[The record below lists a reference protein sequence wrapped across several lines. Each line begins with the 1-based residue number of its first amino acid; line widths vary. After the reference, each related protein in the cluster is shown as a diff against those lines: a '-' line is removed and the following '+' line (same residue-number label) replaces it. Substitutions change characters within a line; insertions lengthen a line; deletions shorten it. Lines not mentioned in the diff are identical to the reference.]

1 MIIVCPCDQKSFNI
15 DDKLIPKEG
24 RLVKCGVCNHTW
36 FFKPSENIGEEQYA
50 ATPNTTIKEEENRE
64 FIRVKQNKEAIKPK
78 VDKTKENK
86 KYLPAIKREKSK
98 NFSKLFLVFLITIIA
113 IVILIDTFKVP
124 LSYIIPNINFYLD
137 NLYQSLI
144 DIKLFTINLIN

>member
-15 DDKLIPKEG
+15 DDKLIPNEG

-36 FFKPSENIGEEQYA
+36 FFKPSENIEKKQDT
-50 ATPNTTIKEEENRE
+50 ATPDTAINEEENKE

-86 KYLPAIKREKSK
+86 KYLPAVKREKSK

-113 IVILIDTFKVP
+113 VVILIDTFKVP

>member
-36 FFKPSENIGEEQYA
+36 FFKPSENIEKKQDA
-50 ATPNTTIKEEENRE
+50 ATPDITINEEENKE
-64 FIRVKQNKEAIKPK
+64 FLRVKRNNETIKSK

-124 LSYIIPNINFYLD
+124 LGYIIPNINFYLE

>member
-15 DDKLIPKEG
+15 DDKLIPKKG

-36 FFKPSENIGEEQYA
+36 FFKPSENIENKQDT
-50 ATPNTTIKEEENRE
+50 ATLDTIINEEENRG
-64 FIRVKQNKEAIKPK
+64 FIQVKQNKETTKPK
-78 VDKTKENK
+78 VDKTKGNK
-86 KYLPAIKREKSK
+86 KYLPAIKKEKSK
-98 NFSKLFLVFLITIIA
+98 NFSKLFLVFLISIIA

-124 LSYIIPNINFYLD
+124 LGYIIPNINFYLD

>member
-36 FFKPSENIGEEQYA
+36 FFRPSENIEKKQDT
-50 ATPNTTIKEEENRE
+50 ATPNTTINEEENRE
-64 FIRVKQNKEAIKPK
+64 FIQVKQNKETIKPK
-78 VDKTKENK
+78 VDKKKGSK
-86 KYLPAIKREKSK
+86 KYLPAIKKEKSK

>member
-1 MIIVCPCDQKSFNI
+1 MIITCPRCQKSFNI
-15 DDKLIPKEG
+15 DEKLIPTEG
-24 RLVKCGVCNHTW
+24 RLVKCGACNHTW
-36 FFKPSENIGEEQYA
+36 FFKPTENIENKQDA
-50 ATPNTTIKEEENRE
+50 ATPNTTINEEENKE
-64 FIRVKQNKEAIKPK
+64 FIRVKRNNQTIKPK
-78 VDKTKENK
+78 VYKTKGGK
-86 KYLPAIKREKSK
+86 KYLPAIKKEKSK

>member
-1 MIIVCPCDQKSFNI
+1 MIITCPRCQKSFNI
-15 DDKLIPKEG
+15 DDKLIPTEG
-24 RLVKCGVCNHTW
+24 RLVKCGACDHTW
-36 FFKPSENIGEEQYA
+36 FFKPTENIENEQDTA
-50 ATPNTTIKEEENRE
+50 SPDTTINEEENKE
-64 FIRVKQNKEAIKPK
+64 FIRVKPNNETIKPK
-78 VDKTKENK
+78 VDKTKGSK
-86 KYLPAIKREKSK
+86 KYLPAIKKEKSK

-124 LSYIIPNINFYLD
+124 LGYIIPNINFYLD

>member
-36 FFKPSENIGEEQYA
+36 FFKPSENIEIKQDS

-124 LSYIIPNINFYLD
+124 LCYIFPNINFYLD

>member
-36 FFKPSENIGEEQYA
+36 FFKPTENVERQQDVPNPKIVNNGDIDRSFTHADQNEE
-50 ATPNTTIKEEENRE
+50 TIK
-64 FIRVKQNKEAIKPK
+64 IKTDRLK
-78 VDKTKENK
+78 GNK
-86 KYLPAIKREKSK
+86 KYLPAIKKEKRK
-98 NFSKLFLVFLITIIA
+98 NYSKLFLVFLISIIA
-113 IVILIDTFKVP
+113 IVILIDTFKAP
-124 LSYIIPNINFYLD
+124 LSYIIPNINFYLN

>member
-1 MIIVCPCDQKSFNI
+1 MIITCPRCQKSFNI
-15 DDKLIPKEG
+15 DDKLIPIEG
-24 RLVKCGVCNHTW
+24 RLVKCGACDHTW
-36 FFKPSENIGEEQYA
+36 FFKQKENIENKQDA
-50 ATPNTTIKEEENRE
+50 ATPDTTIKEEEKRE
-64 FIRVKQNKEAIKPK
+64 LIRVKQNKETVKPK
-78 VDKTKENK
+78 VDKTKGNK
-86 KYLPAIKREKSK
+86 KYLPAIKKEKSK
-98 NFSKLFLVFLITIIA
+98 NYSKLFLVFLISIIA

>member
-1 MIIVCPCDQKSFNI
+1 MIIVCPRDQKSFNI

-36 FFKPSENIGEEQYA
+36 FFKPLENIEKNQDV
-50 ATPNTTIKEEENRE
+50 ATPYTAINEEENKE
-64 FIRVKQNKEAIKPK
+64 FIQVKQNKQTIKAK
-78 VDKTKENK
+78 IDKTKGNK
-86 KYLPAIKREKSK
+86 KYLPAIKKVK
-98 NFSKLFLVFLITIIA
+98 NKNYSKLFLVFLITIIA
-113 IVILIDTFKVP
+113 IVILVDTFKVP

>member
-36 FFKPSENIGEEQYA
+36 FFKPSENIEKKRDA
-50 ATPNTTIKEEENRE
+50 ATPNTTIEEEENRE

-78 VDKTKENK
+78 VDKIKENK
-86 KYLPAIKREKSK
+86 KYLPAIKKEKSK
-98 NFSKLFLVFLITIIA
+98 NLSKLFLVFLITIIA

-124 LSYIIPNINFYLD
+124 LGYIIPNINFYLD

>member
-1 MIIVCPCDQKSFNI
+1 MIIVCPCDLKSFNI

-36 FFKPSENIGEEQYA
+36 FFKPTENIEKKQGA
-50 ATPNTTIKEEENRE
+50 VLPNTTINEEENRE
-64 FIRVKQNKEAIKPK
+64 LIQAKQNKESVKPK
-78 VDKTKENK
+78 VDKKTGNK
-86 KYLPAIKREKSK
+86 KYLPAIKKEKSK
-98 NFSKLFLVFLITIIA
+98 NFSKLFLVFSISIIA

-124 LSYIIPNINFYLD
+124 LNYIIPNINFYLD

>member
-1 MIIVCPCDQKSFNI
+1 MIITCPRCQKSFNI
-15 DDKLIPKEG
+15 DEKLIPTEG
-24 RLVKCGVCNHTW
+24 RLVKCGACDHTW
-36 FFKPSENIGEEQYA
+36 FFKPIENNDDKKGA
-50 ATPNTTIKEEENRE
+50 ATPDTIINEEENKE
-64 FIRVKQNKEAIKPK
+64 FIRVKRNNQTIKPK
-78 VDKTKENK
+78 VYKTKGGK
-86 KYLPAIKREKSK
+86 KYLPAIKKEKSK

-124 LSYIIPNINFYLD
+124 LGYIIPNINFYLD

>member
-1 MIIVCPCDQKSFNI
+1 MIITCPRCQKSFNI
-15 DDKLIPKEG
+15 NDKLIPTEG
-24 RLVKCGVCNHTW
+24 RLVKCGACDHTW
-36 FFKPSENIGEEQYA
+36 FFKPAKNNEDKKDA
-50 ATPNTTIKEEENRE
+50 ATPDTTINEEEKRE
-64 FIRVKQNKEAIKPK
+64 FIRVNRTKETKKPK
-78 VDKTKENK
+78 LDKTIGNK
-86 KYLPAIKREKSK
+86 KYLPAIKKEKSK
-98 NFSKLFLVFLITIIA
+98 NFSKLFLVFLISIIA

>member
-1 MIIVCPCDQKSFNI
+1 MIIVCPCDQKSVNI

-36 FFKPSENIGEEQYA
+36 FFKPSENIEKKQDA
-50 ATPNTTIKEEENRE
+50 ATPNTRIKEEENRE
-64 FIRVKQNKEAIKPK
+64 FIRVKHNKEAIKPK

-86 KYLPAIKREKSK
+86 KYLPAIKREKRK

-124 LSYIIPNINFYLD
+124 LGYIIPNINFYLD

>member
-1 MIIVCPCDQKSFNI
+1 MCTNFCLF
-15 DDKLIPKEG
+15 KEQ
-24 RLVKCGVCNHTW
+24 VK
-36 FFKPSENIGEEQYA
+36 
-50 ATPNTTIKEEENRE
+50 R
-64 FIRVKQNKEAIKPK
+64 NKEN
-78 VDKTKENK
+78 VKTKVGKTKGSK
-86 KYLPAIKREKSK
+86 KYLPAIKKEKSK
-98 NFSKLFLVFLITIIA
+98 NFSKLFLVFLISIIA

>member
-36 FFKPSENIGEEQYA
+36 FFKPSENIEKKQDA
-50 ATPNTTIKEEENRE
+50 ATPDTTFNEEENKE
-64 FIRVKQNKEAIKPK
+64 FLRVKRNNETIKSK

>member
-1 MIIVCPCDQKSFNI
+1 MIIVCPRDQKSFNI

-36 FFKPSENIGEEQYA
+36 FFKPKENIKYKQVSA
-50 ATPNTTIKEEENRE
+50 APDTTINEEENKVFKQVR
-64 FIRVKQNKEAIKPK
+64 QNKETVKPK
-78 VDKTKENK
+78 VDKTTGKK
-86 KYLPAIKREKSK
+86 KYLPAIKKEKNK

>member
-1 MIIVCPCDQKSFNI
+1 MIIVCPRDQKSFNI

-36 FFKPSENIGEEQYA
+36 FFKPSENIEKKQDA
-50 ATPNTTIKEEENRE
+50 ATSDTTINEEENRE
-64 FIRVKQNKEAIKPK
+64 FIRIKQNKEAIKPK

-124 LSYIIPNINFYLD
+124 LGYIIPNINFYLD

>member
-1 MIIVCPCDQKSFNI
+1 MIITCPRCHKKFNI
-15 DDKLIPKEG
+15 DNNLIPQDG
-24 RLVKCGVCNHTW
+24 RLVKCGACNHTW
-36 FFKPSENIGEEQYA
+36 FFKPIENIEYKQDT
-50 ATPNTTIKEEENRE
+50 ATPDTTINEVETRE
-64 FIRVKQNKEAIKPK
+64 LIRVKQNKETIKPK
-78 VDKTKENK
+78 VDKTKGSK
-86 KYLPAIKREKSK
+86 KYLPAIKKEKSK
-98 NFSKLFLVFLITIIA
+98 NFSKLFLVFLISIIA

>member
-36 FFKPSENIGEEQYA
+36 FFKPKENIKYKQVS
-50 ATPNTTIKEEENRE
+50 ATPDTTINEEENKA
-64 FIRVKQNKEAIKPK
+64 FIQIKQNKETIKPK
-78 VDKTKENK
+78 VDKTKSNK
-86 KYLPAIKREKSK
+86 KYLPAIKKEKSK
-98 NFSKLFLVFLITIIA
+98 NYSKLFLVFLISIIA

>member
-1 MIIVCPCDQKSFNI
+1 MIITCPRCQKSFNI
-15 DDKLIPKEG
+15 DDKLIPTEG
-24 RLVKCGVCNHTW
+24 RLVKCGACDHTW
-36 FFKPSENIGEEQYA
+36 FFKPTENIEDKQDT
-50 ATPNTTIKEEENRE
+50 ATPDTSINEEENKD
-64 FIRVKQNKEAIKPK
+64 FIQVKRNKEN
-78 VDKTKENK
+78 VKTKVGKTKGSK
-86 KYLPAIKREKSK
+86 KYLPAIKKEKSK

>member
-36 FFKPSENIGEEQYA
+36 FFKPSENIEKKQDA
-50 ATPNTTIKEEENRE
+50 ATPNTTIKEEENIE
-64 FIRVKQNKEAIKPK
+64 FIRAKKNKEAINPK

-124 LSYIIPNINFYLD
+124 LSYIVPNINFYLD

>member
-1 MIIVCPCDQKSFNI
+1 MIITCPRCQKSFNI
-15 DDKLIPKEG
+15 DDKLIPIKG
-24 RLVKCGVCNHTW
+24 RLVKCGACDHTW
-36 FFKPSENIGEEQYA
+36 FFKPSKNIEKKQDA

-98 NFSKLFLVFLITIIA
+98 NFPKLFLVFLITIIA

>member
-1 MIIVCPCDQKSFNI
+1 MIITCPRCQKSFNI

-24 RLVKCGVCNHTW
+24 RLVKCGACDHTW
-36 FFKPSENIGEEQYA
+36 FFKLTENIEDKQGA
-50 ATPNTTIKEEENRE
+50 ATPDTTINEGENRE
-64 FIRVKQNKEAIKPK
+64 FIRVKRNKETIKPK
-78 VDKTKENK
+78 VDKIKGSK
-86 KYLPAIKREKSK
+86 KYLPAIKKEKSK
-98 NFSKLFLVFLITIIA
+98 NFYKLFLVFIISIIA
-113 IVILIDTFKVP
+113 IIILIDTFKVP

>member
-36 FFKPSENIGEEQYA
+36 FFKPSENIEKKQDA
-50 ATPNTTIKEEENRE
+50 ATPDTTINEEENRE

-78 VDKTKENK
+78 VDKTKGVKNIYQQSRK
-86 KYLPAIKREKSK
+86 K
-98 NFSKLFLVFLITIIA
+98 
-113 IVILIDTFKVP
+113 KVKIF
-124 LSYIIPNINFYLD
+124 LSYFWF
-137 NLYQSLI
+137 S
-144 DIKLFTINLIN
+144 

>member
-1 MIIVCPCDQKSFNI
+1 MIITCPRCQKSFNI

-36 FFKPSENIGEEQYA
+36 FFKPSENIEKKQDA

-113 IVILIDTFKVP
+113 IVILIDTFKIP

>member
-36 FFKPSENIGEEQYA
+36 FFKPTKIIENKQDA

-124 LSYIIPNINFYLD
+124 LGYIIPNINFYLD

>member
-36 FFKPSENIGEEQYA
+36 FFKPSENIEKKQDA

-64 FIRVKQNKEAIKPK
+64 FIRAKKNKEAIKPK
-78 VDKTKENK
+78 VYKTKENK

-124 LSYIIPNINFYLD
+124 LGYIIPNINFYLD

>member
-1 MIIVCPCDQKSFNI
+1 MIITCPRCQKSFNI

-24 RLVKCGVCNHTW
+24 RLVKCGACDHTW
-36 FFKPSENIGEEQYA
+36 FFKSTEKIENKQVS
-50 ATPNTTIKEEENRE
+50 ATKNKTINEEENRE
-64 FIRVKQNKEAIKPK
+64 FIQVKKNKEPAKPK
-78 VDKTKENK
+78 VDKIKERK
-86 KYLPAIKREKSK
+86 KYLPAIKKEKSK
-98 NFSKLFLVFLITIIA
+98 NFSKLFLVFLISIIA

>member
-36 FFKPSENIGEEQYA
+36 FFKPSENIEKKQDA

-64 FIRVKQNKEAIKPK
+64 FIRVKQNKEALKTK

-86 KYLPAIKREKSK
+86 KYLPAIKRERSK

-124 LSYIIPNINFYLD
+124 LGYIIPNINFYLD